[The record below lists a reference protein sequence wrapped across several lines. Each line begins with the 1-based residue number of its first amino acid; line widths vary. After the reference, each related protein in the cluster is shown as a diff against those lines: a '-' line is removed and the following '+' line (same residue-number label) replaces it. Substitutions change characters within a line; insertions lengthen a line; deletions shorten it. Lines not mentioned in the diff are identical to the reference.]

1 MTPPGRS
8 PAAARFSTSPNAGTP
23 SAGSIPRFASASAFT
38 RAKCSAAWW
47 GTRTARIEQATKAV
61 ECDCLVSLDAV
72 MAAGEEDLWTEVP
85 CPPLPGVTRKIV
97 LMGLKAGG
105 S

>member
-1 MTPPGRS
+1 MHTPLEVVERGVQVL
-8 PAAARFSTSPNAGTP
+8 
-23 SAGSIPRFASASAFT
+23 
-38 RAKCSAAWW
+38 AKS
-47 GTRTARIEQATKAV
+47 
-61 ECDCLVSLDAV
+61 LVSLDAV